1 MVIINALDNVR
12 LNIELYRYSYKEGM
26 NELNRDKRQ
35 LGYIAQEVRGV
46 LPKAV
51 VCGGCEGEEGD
62 EGDEGIL
69 SIDITQINYTLYGA
83 VKRLMEKYKEKKGRL
98 ERLERMVGGIG

>member
-1 MVIINALDNVR
+1 M
-12 LNIELYRYSYKEGM
+12 YRYSYKEGI

-51 VCGGCEGEEGD
+51 GEGE
-62 EGDEGIL
+62 EGIL

-83 VKRLMEKYKEKKGRL
+83 VKRLMEKYKEKMARL
-98 ERLERMVGGIG
+98 ERLERLVGGIG

>member
-62 EGDEGIL
+62 EGIL

>member
-1 MVIINALDNVR
+1 
-12 LNIELYRYSYKEGM
+12 M

-51 VCGGCEGEEGD
+51 VCGGCEGEEG
-62 EGDEGIL
+62 IL

-83 VKRLMEKYKEKKGRL
+83 VKRLMEKYKEKMARL
-98 ERLERMVGGIG
+98 ERLERLVGGIG